1 MTCRVLFLLMMVA
14 SVCAAQPAILN
25 PTWTMSLS
33 PSAHVKLH
41 ASADL
46 ISVSRLDSLEFYDV

>member
-1 MTCRVLFLLMMVA
+1 MMVA